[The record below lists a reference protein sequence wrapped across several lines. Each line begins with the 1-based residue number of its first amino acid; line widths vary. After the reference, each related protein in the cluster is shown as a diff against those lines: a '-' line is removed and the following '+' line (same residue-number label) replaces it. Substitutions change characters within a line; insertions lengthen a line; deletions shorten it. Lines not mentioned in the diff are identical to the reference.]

1 MVAIRFFMQQGSR
14 GETVQTNKFP
24 TNIAILWFMALPII
38 DMIVISFHLKISSI
52 IVCKKKIHT

>member
-14 GETVQTNKFP
+14 GETVQTNKFS

-38 DMIVISFHLKISSI
+38 DMIVISFHLKMSSI